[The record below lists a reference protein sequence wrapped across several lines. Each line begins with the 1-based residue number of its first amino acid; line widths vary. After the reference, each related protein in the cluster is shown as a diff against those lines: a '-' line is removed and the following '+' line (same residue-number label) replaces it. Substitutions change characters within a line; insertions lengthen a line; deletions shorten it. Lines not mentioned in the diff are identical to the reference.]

1 MWSLFVVILK
11 AQVPDMDPNAVLPK
25 RSFLA
30 HELFSQLHIPGSFAY
45 EAFSCISKFTG
56 ALFCLFS
63 HGNLQKD
70 VCNFQC
76 NSFDS
81 SKNLKRFAFEHPNLS
96 VFDFRYGSKD
106 IITPGFFGNI
116 SKSTIHHFV
125 NEAERLHSCSV
136 LSLAASLIPSL
147 NVM

>member
-1 MWSLFVVILK
+1 
-11 AQVPDMDPNAVLPK
+11 MDPNAVLPK
-25 RSFLA
+25 RT
-30 HELFSQLHIPGSFAY
+30 HELFSRLHIPRSFAF

-56 ALFCLFS
+56 ALICLFS
-63 HGNLQKD
+63 HGNLQKE
-70 VCNFQC
+70 VCNYHQC

-81 SKNLKRFAFEHPNLS
+81 SKNLKRFAFEHPNFS
-96 VFDFRYGSKD
+96 VFDIRYGSKE

-125 NEAERLHSCSV
+125 NEVERLHSCSV
-136 LSLAASLIPSL
+136 LSLAALLIPSL